1 MASSY
6 KYDIHDKISEFIN
19 DNNFQLLSYN
29 HNDINNKKKIKLIK
43 KSIEIVP
50 VDDQKKTLLKIIL
63 IKLYFAFFK
72 HFSNIEFKFSIRRTC
87 HL

>member
-19 DNNFQLLSYN
+19 YNNFQLLSYN

-50 VDDQKKTLLKIIL
+50 VDDQKKTLLKN
-63 IKLYFAFFK
+63 
-72 HFSNIEFKFSIRRTC
+72 NINKIVFCIF
-87 HL
+87 